1 MTADIRNLEDLGTRA
16 CILATFGR
24 HREAIEV
31 INTALWRYPDDKRLY
46 NNRCCSYIQ
55 TFDFENALAD
65 AEYLIENFP
74 DFVKGY
80 VRKGEVLTIMRRY
93 SEAEKEYRTA
103 LDLIEDESLHVRCL
117 QLQLLQI
124 ISCGFDP
131 YSAWKALCETGSV
144 QQSLR
149 LLKTPYRN
157 YEHVVSPN
165 FYGEAYFKHIEEG
178 STFSEE
184 DEDEEEDEGG
194 LYELGSIESLPDL
207 MKKLEIK
214 IKGTTKGD
222 DKMAKDRRQKENVFG
237 GKKIRK
243 KFPNKQDKTKKI
255 IRRNKKKLLFVKCEE
270 KADNILTVRNK

>member
-1 MTADIRNLEDLGTRA
+1 MTADVGNLEDLGSRA

-55 TFDFENALAD
+55 TFDLENALAD
-65 AEYLIENFP
+65 AEYLIENYP

-80 VRKGEVLTIMRRY
+80 VRKGEVLTIMKRY

-103 LDLIEDESLHVRCL
+103 LDLVEDESLHVRCL

-124 ISCGFDP
+124 ISYGFDP

-157 YEHVVSPN
+157 YEHVVNAN
-165 FYGEAYFKHIEEG
+165 FYGETYFKQIEEG

-184 DEDEEEDEGG
+184 EEDDDKDD
-194 LYELGSIESLPDL
+194 LGSIESLPDL

-214 IKGTTKGD
+214 MKESAKVEE
-222 DKMAKDRRQKENVFG
+222 KAMKDRRQKENVLA

-243 KFPNKQDKTKKI
+243 KFPNRQDKTKKI
-255 IRRNKKKLLFVKCEE
+255 IRRNKKKMLFVKCDE
-270 KADNILTVRNK
+270 KPDNILTVRNK